1 MLAHNDPELS
11 VLELGTTSGGLAS
24 SIFSAPEVS
33 GAMPSLPNY
42 VFSAST
48 EGDLEKAKEH
58 LGATNASITFK
69 TLAIDKELT
78 SQGFDG
84 GAFDLIVASNPLR
97 AQDDDKA
104 LTNMKKLL
112 KPGGKLCFVNVARP
126 TTGLSMVFRCLTSS
140 LK

>member
-1 MLAHNDPELS
+1 
-11 VLELGTTSGGLAS
+11 
-24 SIFSAPEVS
+24 
-33 GAMPSLPNY
+33 MPSLPNY